1 MIVDDPEEMARKI
14 KKRIAKEL
22 GTFLRQYGRR
32 AQKGQDPNDR
42 TYDRE
47 IEQELRRLKPEALDR
62 LINGDDDERL
72 PTRISK

>member
-1 MIVDDPEEMARKI
+1 MARKI
-14 KKRIAKEL
+14 KEKVTKEL
-22 GTFLRQYGRR
+22 GTFLRQYARR

-47 IEQELRRLKPEALDR
+47 IEKELGRLKPKELDR

-72 PTRISK
+72 PTRISR

>member
-1 MIVDDPEEMARKI
+1 MIVNDSEPMARKI
-14 KKRIAKEL
+14 KTGAAKEL

-47 IEQELRRLKPEALDR
+47 IEQELRRVKPEELDR
-62 LINGDDDERL
+62 LINGDDEERL

>member
-1 MIVDDPEEMARKI
+1 MTVDEAEPMAKNI
-14 KKRIAKEL
+14 KKSFAKEL
-22 GTFLRQYGRR
+22 GTFLRQYARR

-47 IEQELRRLKPEALDR
+47 IEQELRRLKPEELDQ

>member
-1 MIVDDPEEMARKI
+1 MARKI
-14 KKRIAKEL
+14 KEKVTKEL
-22 GTFLRQYGRR
+22 GTFLRQYARR

-47 IEQELRRLKPEALDR
+47 IEKELGRLKPRELDL

-72 PTRISK
+72 PTRISR